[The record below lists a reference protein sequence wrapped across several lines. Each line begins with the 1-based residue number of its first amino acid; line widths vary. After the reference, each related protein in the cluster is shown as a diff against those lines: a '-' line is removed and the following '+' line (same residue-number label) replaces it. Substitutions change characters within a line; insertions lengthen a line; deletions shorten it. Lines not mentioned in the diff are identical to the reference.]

1 MAFLFP
7 AGAHCPAQSDMG
19 ARKVAPVSLGG
30 QHLQALQEPGGGG
43 MPLAGG
49 GIIILHRGMIPI
61 GNDLTLS

>member
-1 MAFLFP
+1 
-7 AGAHCPAQSDMG
+7 MG